1 MIKPDLP
8 QRWPKPPTI
17 SYYAVAV
24 LSVAMAITAAEL
36 MTRLLQAEAI
46 ASSMLCAVIFAAWFG
61 GFGPALLAI
70 TLALLA
76 FHYYLLPPINSF
88 TWKHN
93 LFAVGISEVP
103 RLVLFS
109 ITSLFVAFMISAQ
122 GKATE
127 ILRRSR
133 DDLQVAIEDQKR
145 IEAAL
150 RRSEAYL
157 AESQHL
163 SHTSSWAWDVRRR
176 EFVSRSAEV
185 YDLFGIDP
193 ERDALSQQAFQD
205 RILPEDMRRIVEVVD
220 QALREKA
227 HFEVDFRI
235 ALPDGSI
242 KRVHSVGRPVL
253 STEGTV
259 LECIGQP

>member
-1 MIKPDLP
+1 MIRPNLP
-8 QRWPKPPTI
+8 RWPIPPTI
-17 SYYAVAV
+17 YYYTTAV
-24 LSVAMAITAAEL
+24 LSVAVAIIAAEL
-36 MTRLLQAEAI
+36 ITRLLHAEAI
-46 ASSMLCAVIFAAWFG
+46 ALSMLCAVIFAAWFG

-176 EFVSRSAEV
+176 EFVYRSAEV
-185 YDLFGIDP
+185 YNLFGFDP
-193 ERDALSQQAFQD
+193 EKGAVPLQAFWD
-205 RILPEDMRRIVEVVD
+205 RIFIDD
-220 QALREKA
+220 
-227 HFEVDFRI
+227 
-235 ALPDGSI
+235 
-242 KRVHSVGRPVL
+242 
-253 STEGTV
+253 
-259 LECIGQP
+259 